1 MRLNNL
7 SVKNKISLAYLLIA
21 LAMAVLIGIV
31 TRQAA
36 TMAATITTFNT
47 TTIPSLVLA
56 EDMRAFIIDYR
67 KYDFSLV
74 SNAGDPDMPKWV
86 LEGRKMALSMD
97 DSLDRYHSTLANEQD
112 RQAFSVLEQSWR
124 SYLVANEP
132 FLGLISQDRYEDANS
147 AIMASYPAYLELIEA
162 VEALVTLNQSF
173 VDQEAGASAA
183 SVVTMYWVIAIGG
196 AVMLAFMLVTAMLL
210 VRQIC
215 TPLARVRS
223 LIEAIAKGDLTHV
236 LNRQQFADDE
246 LGQLAQDSLEMQS
259 RLAALVAQITEA
271 SNQLGTSIEAMGSV
285 SEQTSEGMRQQQLQ
299 VASISSAM
307 TQMQSTVAEVARNTE
322 EASHSAESA
331 TQDANEGMTVVNQ
344 GIEGIQQ
351 AESVIQQAGALVG
364 ELEQDSANISMVVD
378 VIRDIA
384 DQTNLLALNAAIEAA
399 RAGDQGRGFAV
410 VADEVRT
417 LAGRTQESTS
427 RIVAIIEQLQNRSK
441 QAGSATQNSCQ
452 LIAACV
458 EQSNR
463 ARMSIEQVVG
473 AVGNIASMNLQI
485 ASACGEQAAVAEDL
499 GQHLEGINL
508 ASKEVLAGSEQT
520 ALSGAELTQLAE
532 RLQHTLGQFRT
543 A

>member
-31 TRQAA
+31 TRQAT
-36 TMAATITTFNT
+36 TMAATITAFNT
-47 TTIPSLVLA
+47 TTIPSLMQA

-74 SNAGDPDMPKWV
+74 SNAGDPDMPEWV
-86 LEGRKMALSMD
+86 LEGKKMALSMD
-97 DSLDRYHSTLANEQD
+97 DNLDRYRATLANEAD
-112 RQAFSVLEQSWR
+112 RQAFSVMEQSWR
-124 SYLVANEP
+124 AYLVANEP

-147 AIMASYPAYLELIEA
+147 AIMASYPAYLELIDA
-162 VEALVTLNQSF
+162 IEALVTLNQSF
-173 VDQEAGASAA
+173 VDEEADASAA
-183 SVVTMYWVIAIGG
+183 SVVTMYWVIALGG
-196 AVMLAFMLVTAMLL
+196 AVMLVFMLVTGMLL

-215 TPLARVRS
+215 TPLARVRN

-236 LNRQQFADDE
+236 LSRNQFADDE

-271 SNQLGTSIEAMGSV
+271 SNQLGASIEAMGSV

-307 TQMQSTVAEVARNTE
+307 TEMQSTVAEVARNTE

-331 TQDANEGMTVVNQ
+331 TQDANEGMTVVIQ

-458 EQSNR
+458 EQSNQ
-463 ARMSIEQVVG
+463 ARTSIEQVVG

-520 ALSGAELTQLAE
+520 ALSGAELTQLAD